1 MAARPISVFPDVDA
15 RPACDGG
22 QQGGLARSILA
33 YEQGHW
39 PIDGYGLGLLEERQV
54 KWIRLARGE
63 AIVND
68 GQARQMHRHSF

>member
-1 MAARPISVFPDVDA
+1 MWMPARRAMAASRVDLPD
-15 RPACDGG
+15 P
-22 QQGGLARSILA
+22 

>member
-1 MAARPISVFPDVDA
+1 
-15 RPACDGG
+15 
-22 QQGGLARSILA
+22 
-33 YEQGHW
+33 
-39 PIDGYGLGLLEERQV
+39 V